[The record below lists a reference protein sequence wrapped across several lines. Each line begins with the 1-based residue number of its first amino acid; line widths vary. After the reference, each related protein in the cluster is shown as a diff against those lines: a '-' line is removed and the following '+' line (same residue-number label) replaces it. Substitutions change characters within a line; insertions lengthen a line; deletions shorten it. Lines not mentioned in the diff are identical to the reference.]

1 MQPIYSNFFIN
12 TDQKLKLKKDR
23 VWEKPPK
30 KKFPNQKKK
39 KRKKKKKGEEKKGE
53 KKSAEKKEKKPK
65 EAPVKHRINVKY
77 GLNHITA
84 LIESKKAKLV
94 VIAHDV
100 DPIELVL
107 WLPALCRKK
116 QVPYVFVKS
125 KSRLGAVVHK
135 KTATALAFTEVS
147 KDDASKLSDLATLA
161 TEQYNNNSELRR
173 TWGGGRLS
181 YKSAH
186 QKKYRQSLK

>member
-1 MQPIYSNFFIN
+1 
-12 TDQKLKLKKDR
+12 
-23 VWEKPPK
+23 
-30 KKFPNQKKK
+30 
-39 KRKKKKKGEEKKGE
+39 
-53 KKSAEKKEKKPK
+53 
-65 EAPVKHRINVKY
+65 
-77 GLNHITA
+77 

-147 KDDASKLSDLATLA
+147 KDDASKLSDFATLA
-161 TEQYNNNSELRR
+161 TEQYNNNAELRR

-181 YKSAH
+181 FKSAH

>member
-1 MQPIYSNFFIN
+1 MSRVKVPPSIN
-12 TDQKLKLKKDR
+12 QFSKTLDKANATNLFKLLHKYRPETKA
-23 VWEKPPK
+23 EKRSRLREAAK
-30 KKFPNQKKK
+30 KKFPNQRKKK
-39 KRKKKKKGEEKKGE
+39 TKKKKKEKKRKE
-53 KKSAEKKEKKPK
+53 KKNQQKKKEKKPK

-135 KTATALAFTEVS
+135 K
-147 KDDASKLSDLATLA
+147 
-161 TEQYNNNSELRR
+161 NR
-173 TWGGGRLS
+173 
-181 YKSAH
+181 
-186 QKKYRQSLK
+186 YRIGLY